1 MKRLVIEVEEV
12 LHREI
17 KKRAA
22 VKGLSIRA
30 YLMDAVFEYI
40 KKEKKRE

>member
-12 LHREI
+12 LHTEI

-22 VKGLSIRA
+22 AKGLSMRA
-30 YLMDAVFEYI
+30 YLMDAVLQHI